1 MLGRDGMVASYIPA
15 LARVQV
21 AQFSLALCVGSP
33 MLDATGN
40 SLLGT
45 KALELFVGMTGPR
58 QAYRFGAV

>member
-33 MLDATGN
+33 MLDATRN